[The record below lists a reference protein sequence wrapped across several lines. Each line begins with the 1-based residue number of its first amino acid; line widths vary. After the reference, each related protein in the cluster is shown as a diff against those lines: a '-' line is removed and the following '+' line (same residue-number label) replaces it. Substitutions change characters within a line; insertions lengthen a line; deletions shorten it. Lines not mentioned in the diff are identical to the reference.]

1 MYCREPPERG
11 WQLLSVPSLEMRQ
24 RGYETFTGITDRSS
38 AVWGSASCS
47 WAQQSQS
54 CGGIGGELAAD
65 GVALI
70 PYREGWGKW
79 NDVHMCLQVV
89 GFLCFV
95 LFCFNVTCCNAY
107 HRLNVISDLNNN
119 SVDNLL
125 EFLLLEA
132 RWEGWKVAEAAVMHL
147 ISSLGAPSCVQ
158 QDFCLL
164 KLLLLLLL

>member
-1 MYCREPPERG
+1 MRLSLESQTGPRLSGAAPVALELSRAKAVG
-11 WQLLSVPSLEMRQ
+11 ELVVSWLLMGLLSFPTERDGGSGTMYTCACRW
-24 RGYETFTGITDRSS
+24 
-38 AVWGSASCS
+38 WGFC
-47 WAQQSQS
+47 
-54 CGGIGGELAAD
+54 
-65 GVALI
+65 
-70 PYREGWGKW
+70 
-79 NDVHMCLQVV
+79 
-89 GFLCFV
+89 V